1 MRRSSRGL
9 RHGRTGRLRAAAGLL
24 SVLLAAAC
32 GEAGERPP
40 GGPRLDCDA
49 LAWDRS
55 GAEPG
60 TRVPVRGVPPESA
73 AGVVFEFRAP
83 RADAAEDGPAAEPSG
98 GGAGDARPGAGGGPV
113 PLLVFTD
120 PGLAFLSPP
129 HPSGRLEGGRV
140 EIRARFGERACPFR
154 VFEVRSLPSAPGAL
168 ADVADRLRDLLRV
181 EAGLFGL
188 TPADLAAADP
198 ADLPAPVV
206 PLALARAVLDR
217 QDDPRSLR
225 RSPEAGGGGGGAVA
239 LVEALLARDGVSGGL
254 RSLGAGLDS
263 LASDEGG
270 GGEVT
275 VVPSAPGRS
284 GSPDA
289 RRRRPI
295 RAAGPARLASL
306 PAGGSA
312 PRALR
317 PPPLADPTAS
327 PWRLCGLSG
336 PGAFVEP
343 SAQQLDCMM
352 RAAKSTEIASTG
364 RAKEIFEAFQLALL
378 VGQQLSKAAGGA
390 GKSLEKAYAF
400 VGEAAAVYILLAEA
414 LSKVLPSELTEF
426 DVGVTQLSFDEDDP
440 GPGRWLRARVKAT
453 SEGWQVEG
461 LFFGYVMKKY
471 LRTTAGDD
479 AGAALEES
487 LKGARDQVKSRAR
500 DGAVPD
506 IPPMEFGPTDVVGW
520 EGTEASVRGGAV
532 QWVGPRT
539 YAPRL
544 VGSSKLVFRTRLGYQ
559 TIERRRDMRVWPIRL
574 SITPVEVSVQPG
586 ARVDYRVEV
595 ENAKDRSVDWTVI
608 PAHPLEAVGEE
619 GLAATL
625 ATRKEEDLF
634 PVKIRVESTA
644 DRSHLLERPSRVV
657 EAYVNPYRIGVE
669 PAAGCLQPGE
679 ERRFRAEVPDVDLG
693 GVVFEADGDGS
704 DVRWSASRGEIG
716 DDGIFRA
723 PDEAGEVTITA
734 GSRGVPDLKGEAVVR
749 VGGCVCWMLADV
761 GRPANRRFQGV
772 AKFSPAGGT
781 MPPGVRVSG
790 DVLTITNRL
799 GFGRS
804 PTVANTFYA
813 IFEAPGLADGSTGTF
828 PVEHAW
834 AEQGAGF
841 TAMIDPS
848 APTSGYG
855 TVYVDES
862 ADGVVE
868 GRVEA
873 WLSVFSL
880 RNRVLDSED
889 AFLTP
894 VVANF
899 RAVTGG
905 SGDRDSDYFRCR
917 MQASDRDRPGG
928 KR

>member
-1 MRRSSRGL
+1 
-9 RHGRTGRLRAAAGLL
+9 
-24 SVLLAAAC
+24 
-32 GEAGERPP
+32 
-40 GGPRLDCDA
+40 
-49 LAWDRS
+49 
-55 GAEPG
+55 
-60 TRVPVRGVPPESA
+60 
-73 AGVVFEFRAP
+73 
-83 RADAAEDGPAAEPSG
+83 
-98 GGAGDARPGAGGGPV
+98 
-113 PLLVFTD
+113 
-120 PGLAFLSPP
+120 
-129 HPSGRLEGGRV
+129 V
-140 EIRARFGERACPFR
+140 EIRARAGDQTCPFR
-154 VFEVRSLPSAPGAL
+154 IFEVRSLPPAPGTL
-168 ADVADRLRDLLRV
+168 ADVRDGLWDLLRV

-198 ADLPAPVV
+198 ADLPPPAV
-206 PLALARAVLDR
+206 PLALARAILDR
-217 QDDPRSLR
+217 QEDPRSLQR
-225 RSPEAGGGGGGAVA
+225 PPESAGGGGGAVA
-239 LVEALLARDGVSGGL
+239 LVEALLARDGVSGRL

-270 GGEVT
+270 DRVSAA
-275 VVPSAPGRS
+275 PSRPARSWSGDAGR
-284 GSPDA
+284 GA
-289 RRRRPI
+289 RRARTRG
-295 RAAGPARLASL
+295 AARLASL
-306 PAGGSA
+306 PASSGIAAPA
-312 PRALR
+312 PRR
-317 PPPLADPTAS
+317 PQEAAPGAS

-343 SAQQLDCMM
+343 SADQLDCMM

-364 RAKEIFEAFQLALL
+364 RAKELFEAFQLALL

-390 GKSLEKAYAF
+390 GKVLEKAYA
-400 VGEAAAVYILLAEA
+400 VAGEAAAVYILLAEG
-414 LSKVLPSELTEF
+414 LSKILPSELTEF

-453 SEGWQVEG
+453 SEGWTVEG
-461 LFFGYVMKKY
+461 LYFGYIMKKY

-487 LKGARDQVKSRAR
+487 LKGARDQVTSRAR
-500 DGAVPD
+500 DGAIPD
-506 IPPMEFGPTDVVGW
+506 VPPMEFGPTDVVAW

-544 VGSSKLVFRTRLGYQ
+544 VGSSKLVFRTRLAYQ

-574 SITPVEVSVQPG
+574 SITPAEVSVQPG

-595 ENAKDRSVDWTVI
+595 QNATDRSVDWTVL

-619 GLAATL
+619 KLAATL
-625 ATRKEEDLF
+625 ATRTEEELF
-634 PVKIRVESTA
+634 PVKVRVESTA
-644 DRSHLLERPSRVV
+644 DRSHLLERPPRVV
-657 EAYVNPYRIGVE
+657 EAYVNPYRIEVE
-669 PAAGCLQPGE
+669 PAAVCLQPGE

-704 DVRWSASRGEIG
+704 EVRWSVSRGEIG

-734 GSRGVPDLKGEAVVR
+734 QSLGVPDLKGEAVVR

-761 GRPANRRFQGV
+761 GRPASRRFQGV
-772 AKFSPAGGT
+772 AKFSPDGGT

-790 DVLTITNRL
+790 DVITISNRL

-813 IFEAPGLADGSTGTF
+813 VFEAPGIGDGSTGTF
-828 PVEHAW
+828 PVGHAW

-848 APTSGYG
+848 AQTSGYG

-862 ADGVVE
+862 SGGVVE

-873 WLSVFSL
+873 WLTVFSL
-880 RNRVLDSED
+880 RSRVLDSED

-917 MQASDRDRPGG
+917 MQASGRSRPGG
-928 KR
+928 GR